1 MSDDPGIVTGS
12 GARGDVDNRPVGEV
26 FSAITADLSTLIR
39 QEVALAKAEIRQ
51 SATNAAA
58 GAGKLAGAGV
68 AGHMVLLFISIS
80 LWWGLGQFLGNA
92 WSGLVVAAL
101 WAVVGAV
108 LYASGRAS
116 LKQVEGL
123 PHTTETAKQIP
134 PALAGHEETS

>member
-1 MSDDPGIVTGS
+1 MGS
-12 GARGDVDNRPVGEV
+12 GARGQVDNRPVGEV
-26 FSAITADLSTLIR
+26 FSAITADLSTIIR
-39 QEVALAKAEIRQ
+39 QEVALAKDEIRL

-80 LWWGLGQFLGNA
+80 LWWGLGQFIGNA

-116 LKQVEGL
+116 LTQVEGL
-123 PHTTETAKQIP
+123 PRTTETAKQIP